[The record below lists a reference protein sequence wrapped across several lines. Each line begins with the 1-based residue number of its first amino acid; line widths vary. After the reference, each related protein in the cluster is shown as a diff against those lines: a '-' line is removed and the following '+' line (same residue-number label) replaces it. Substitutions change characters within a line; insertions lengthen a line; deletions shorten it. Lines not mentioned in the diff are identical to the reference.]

1 MTNILRSISLYIYI
15 ILISFGDIY
24 DHLNEC
30 KNPHLNNKLDI
41 HVSSG
46 SYEDSG
52 YGIGLDVLTILCES
66 RSSYPRRSMSRGGGE
81 ATIYDPFALGG
92 ERVPFNHHGL
102 NQIVK

>member
-1 MTNILRSISLYIYI
+1 MTDILRSISLYIYI

-66 RSSYPRRSMSRGGGE
+66 RSSYPRRSMSRGGG
-81 ATIYDPFALGG
+81 GG
-92 ERVPFNHHGL
+92 NHL
-102 NQIVK
+102 RPICLRW